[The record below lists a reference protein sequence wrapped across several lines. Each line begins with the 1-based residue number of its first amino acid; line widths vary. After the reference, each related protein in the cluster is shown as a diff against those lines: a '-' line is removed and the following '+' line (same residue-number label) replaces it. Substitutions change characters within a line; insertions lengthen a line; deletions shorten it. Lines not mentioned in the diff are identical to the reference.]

1 MKTRVW
7 DTRPCPRSCLTFSS
21 SCMKSIQRIGR
32 IFGSFSPLSQVS
44 RPTSC
49 LTTAFLKTY
58 TCRLFVSLVLSY
70 AWVSGTE
77 EVKADE
83 RETYKR
89 VTTQN
94 RKQACPVEGA
104 NVRQINRHR
113 VKGNAVQRQNSLS
126 LRLFVLFLASCCES
140 AVSTVALRQRTFD
153 SKLDCAAR
161 HIAKWRLTRSR
172 QTTWNHHLELN
183 IVGVKL

>member
-1 MKTRVW
+1 MHEKY
-7 DTRPCPRSCLTFSS
+7 SG
-21 SCMKSIQRIGR
+21 IGR

-104 NVRQINRHR
+104 NVRQVNRHR
-113 VKGNAVQRQNSLS
+113 IKGNAVQRQNTLS
-126 LRLFVLFLASCCES
+126 LCLFVLFLAPCCES
-140 AVSTVALRQRTFD
+140 AVSTVALRQRYSETE
-153 SKLDCAAR
+153 LDRAAR
-161 HIAKWRLTRSR
+161 HFAKSRLSLFPVTS
-172 QTTWNHHLELN
+172 NHHLGLFS
-183 IVGVKL
+183 VGVRP